1 MIKLTLLG
9 DRIEIPAGTHS
20 YSFSC
25 VLPSTLPSS
34 FEGKFGHIRYT
45 VKITLDIPWESNQ
58 EYETAF
64 TIISTVDLNLNPEI
78 KVWINFFICFK
89 LILLA

>member
-78 KVWINFFICFK
+78 KV
-89 LILLA
+89 